1 VKTNGDY
8 TFGKRIDGEDAYFKI
23 NAKIDTPFYVLPEI
37 SSIIGEMADHIYFD
51 DSDPE
56 KPRWRMD
63 NAFKWENQK
72 SYLGDSTAA
81 VKTVGDE
88 ISSKYNKYKKYFNP
102 DILRD
107 DSLSEHDMLIA
118 LAVDINSQDK
128 PLYAFVRNNQL
139 YIVNNA
145 EKIKNLPADMEGKD
159 SITLKVVPV
168 GDKLLA
174 DITYQFNFNPDGSLR
189 NITGNY
195 TQYSDIS
202 SGSNTYLDQITE
214 FEPFN
219 EAVQMV
225 KD

>member
-1 VKTNGDY
+1 
-8 TFGKRIDGEDAYFKI
+8 
-23 NAKIDTPFYVLPEI
+23 
-37 SSIIGEMADHIYFD
+37 
-51 DSDPE
+51 
-56 KPRWRMD
+56 
-63 NAFKWENQK
+63 
-72 SYLGDSTAA
+72 
-81 VKTVGDE
+81 
-88 ISSKYNKYKKYFNP
+88 
-102 DILRD
+102 
-107 DSLSEHDMLIA
+107 MLIA